1 MPRTRLSVIKTATKS
16 RNVEALMSLEL
27 TIVMLIASW
36 LAVASAMLW
45 GVMRV
50 SRRRHQPRSVE
61 PRAVQPT
68 VLAKHIKAPAVT
80 AS

>member
-61 PRAVQPT
+61 PRAVQPA
-68 VLAKHIKAPAVT
+68 VLAKHIKAPVVA
-80 AS
+80 AN

>member
-50 SRRRHQPRSVE
+50 SRRHHQPRSVE
-61 PRAVQPT
+61 SRVAKRP
-68 VLAKHIKAPAVT
+68 VLAKHLKAPAV
-80 AS
+80 AAN

>member
-1 MPRTRLSVIKTATKS
+1 
-16 RNVEALMSLEL
+16 MSLGL

-36 LAVASAMLW
+36 LAVSSAMLW

-50 SRRRHQPRSVE
+50 SRRHPPRSIKPIALQKPDLTEHVKG
-61 PRAVQPT
+61 QP
-68 VLAKHIKAPAVT
+68 AA

>member
-1 MPRTRLSVIKTATKS
+1 
-16 RNVEALMSLEL
+16 MSLEL

-50 SRRRHQPRSVE
+50 SRRYHPRGVE
-61 PRAVQPT
+61 PPAPQRPVVAKPVKAQAAV
-68 VLAKHIKAPAVT
+68 I
-80 AS
+80 S

>member
-1 MPRTRLSVIKTATKS
+1 
-16 RNVEALMSLEL
+16 MSLEL

-61 PRAVQPT
+61 PRAVQPA
-68 VLAKHIKAPAVT
+68 VLAKHIKAPRCNSQLIYRGMRSA
-80 AS
+80 